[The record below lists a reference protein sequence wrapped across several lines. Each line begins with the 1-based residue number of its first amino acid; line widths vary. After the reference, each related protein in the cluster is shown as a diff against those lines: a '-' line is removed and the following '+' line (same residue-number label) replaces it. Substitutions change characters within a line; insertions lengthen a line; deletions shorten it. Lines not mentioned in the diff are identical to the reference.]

1 MAFALRERARLL
13 LVRANTD
20 RRNDAAGFTSCC
32 GLVSCSAPL
41 RTRPLDHARGHCY
54 RGPWRLP
61 GPDSHRLAALSLSIG
76 YVITTSTS
84 LLSWRPTSWTHP
96 PIAGRGANAVEC
108 LGAPAEIRIGD
119 SDIAEVVGSLRGSRC
134 GASEISLLD
143 RTRHRFARLADC
155 RPNHREVV
163 FSVPAHI
170 GATPLGKTGIGSLT
184 HSELS
189 NLWRPKADQ

>member
-1 MAFALRERARLL
+1 MEPPLAVLEFASR
-13 LVRANTD
+13 
-20 RRNDAAGFTSCC
+20 
-32 GLVSCSAPL
+32 
-41 RTRPLDHARGHCY
+41 
-54 RGPWRLP
+54 
-61 GPDSHRLAALSLSIG
+61 
-76 YVITTSTS
+76 STS
-84 LLSWRPTSWTHP
+84 PAFHVWPIPGNDDPLP